1 MPPVPQASRHFF
13 GRDTGKVIPVFYD
26 CHRFSGQGRWSGPH
40 GTAETEAA
48 STRLSMAGND
58 QIGGVQMS
66 NAPAAKCH
74 KRSRSSVL
82 SQLGREDR
90 GIYGEIPE
98 QVSYVAHPSFSSPST
113 EERLF
118 GERADNVEVPTWTHY
133 PGVGE
138 DKAVASS
145 KRSVLNSRDEA
156 SLFLKYNYAR
166 HRLAKLVV
174 AQSRRRS
181 LARARQMVLWQ
192 RRAAQARCDL
202 VRANMALVLSMA
214 KRTRIPN
221 VEFTE
226 LVSEG
231 NMALLRSVEK
241 FDISRGFKFSTYAC
255 RAILKSFNRLAT
267 KTGRYRQHFPTE
279 FDPDLERS
287 DHDERRHERRWDDSV
302 DAVREILARNRA
314 GLSEL
319 ERTIVLE
326 RFAILS
332 RSKGKT
338 LAEVGKIVGLTNERV
353 RQIQNLALEKI
364 RESLNQEYLVA

>member
-1 MPPVPQASRHFF
+1 M
-13 GRDTGKVIPVFYD
+13 
-26 CHRFSGQGRWSGPH
+26 
-40 GTAETEAA
+40 ETEAA
-48 STRLSMAGND
+48 FTQLPVAEND
-58 QIGGVQMS
+58 QIGGTKMS
-66 NAPAAKCH
+66 NAIAT
-74 KRSRSSVL
+74 KRHRRARSSVL
-82 SQLGREDR
+82 ADLSGEDR
-90 GIYGEIPE
+90 GVYNEIPE
-98 QVSYVAHPSFSSPST
+98 NVSCVIHPSFSSPST
-113 EERLF
+113 EEKLF
-118 GERADNVEVPTWTHY
+118 GELAEDVQVPTWTHY
-133 PGVGE
+133 PGISE
-138 DKAVASS
+138 DKALTAS
-145 KRSVLNSRDEA
+145 KRSVLNTRDEGR
-156 SLFLKYNYAR
+156 LFLKYNYAR
-166 HRLAKLVV
+166 YRLGKLVT
-174 AQSRRRS
+174 AQLRRRS

-192 RRAAQARCDL
+192 RRAARARSDL

-279 FDPDLERS
+279 FDPDLEKS
-287 DHDERRHERRWDDSV
+287 DHDKHRHERRWDDSV

-319 ERTIVLE
+319 ERIIVLE
-326 RFAILS
+326 RFAILT
-332 RSKGKT
+332 RKKGKT

-364 RESLNQEYLVA
+364 RESLNQDYLVV